1 MPTVHT
7 ITYSFKSR
15 AGRVYRNVII
25 LNWGLIS
32 HAYSSYHN
40 LQLQVQ
46 GWPGLPER
54 HYFKLGIDFSCL
66 QFIP

>member
-25 LNWGLIS
+25 LNCMGT
-32 HAYSSYHN
+32 
-40 LQLQVQ
+40 
-46 GWPGLPER
+46 
-54 HYFKLGIDFSCL
+54 DFSCL